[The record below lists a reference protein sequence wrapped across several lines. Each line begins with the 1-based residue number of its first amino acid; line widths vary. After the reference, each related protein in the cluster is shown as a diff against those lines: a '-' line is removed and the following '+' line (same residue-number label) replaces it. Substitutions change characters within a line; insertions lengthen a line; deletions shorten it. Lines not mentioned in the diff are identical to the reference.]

1 MGTTVR
7 SVQIEPHTLQIT
19 ERPHRN
25 VIQAIEPEAERLLL
39 ASGGKVLRDQEGY
52 LYEEYLDY
60 PWPTLVIYWPI
71 QTRLVYLA
79 TQGQEENYVIFMAAL
94 LPWQQAEL
102 HLTYDYR
109 PWHPWFGPFE
119 EFFTL
124 RAARVRIFAEEAN
137 AGEAAHGL
145 HPLSSTSRF

>member
-1 MGTTVR
+1 MGRTVR
-7 SVQIEPHTLQIT
+7 SVQIEPHTLQVA

-39 ASGGKVLRDQEGY
+39 ESGGKVLRDQEGY
-52 LYEEYLDY
+52 LYEEYLDS

-71 QTRLVYLA
+71 QTRSVYLVA
-79 TQGQEENYVIFMAAL
+79 RGQEDNSYVIFVTAL
-94 LPWQQAEL
+94 LPERRAEL

-109 PWHPWFGPFE
+109 PWDPVFGPLE

-124 RAARVRIFAEEAN
+124 RVAGVQIFAEEAVIFRT
-137 AGEAAHGL
+137 E
-145 HPLSSTSRF
+145 

>member
-1 MGTTVR
+1 MGRTVR
-7 SVQIEPHTLQIT
+7 SVQIEPHMLQVT

-39 ASGGKVLRDQEGY
+39 QGGGKVLRDQEGY

-60 PWPTLVIYWPI
+60 PWPTLVIYWPT
-71 QTRLVYLA
+71 QTRLVYLGA
-79 TQGQEENYVIFMAAL
+79 QGQEDSYMIFMAAL
-94 LPWQQAEL
+94 LPGQRAEL

-109 PWHPWFGPFE
+109 PWDPWFGPFE

-124 RAARVRIFAEEAN
+124 RTAQVRIFAEEAN
-137 AGEAAHGL
+137 AGEAAL
-145 HPLSSTSRF
+145 ALRPLSSTSRV

>member
-1 MGTTVR
+1 MGRIDR
-7 SVQIEPHTLQIT
+7 SVRLEPHTLQVV
-19 ERPHRN
+19 EWPQRN

-39 ASGGKVLRDQEGY
+39 QGGGKVLRDQEGY

-71 QTRLVYLA
+71 QTRLTYLS
-79 TQGQEENYVIFMAAL
+79 TRGQEEDSYMIFVAAL
-94 LPWQQAEL
+94 LPGLRVEL

-109 PWHPWFGPFE
+109 PWDPLFGPFE

-124 RAARVRIFAEEAN
+124 RVAQVRIFTEEAN
-137 AGEAAHGL
+137 G
-145 HPLSSTSRF
+145 R

>member
-1 MGTTVR
+1 MGRTVR
-7 SVQIEPHTLQIT
+7 SVQVELHTLQVA
-19 ERPHRN
+19 ERLHRN

-39 ASGGKVLRDQEGY
+39 QGGGKVLRDQEGY

-60 PWPTLVIYWPI
+60 PWPNLVIYWPV

-79 TQGQEENYVIFMAAL
+79 ARGQEDSSYVIFVAAL
-94 LPWQQAEL
+94 LPGKLRVEL

-109 PWHPWFGPFE
+109 PWYPLFGPFE

-124 RAARVRIFAEEAN
+124 RVAQMRIFAEEAN
-137 AGEAAHGL
+137 D
-145 HPLSSTSRF
+145 R

>member
-1 MGTTVR
+1 MGRIDR
-7 SVQIEPHTLQIT
+7 SIQLEPHALQVV
-19 ERPHRN
+19 EWPRRN

-39 ASGGKVLRDQEGY
+39 QGGGKVLRDQEGY

-79 TQGQEENYVIFMAAL
+79 TRGQEEDSYVIFMAAL
-94 LPWQQAEL
+94 LPRPRSEL

-109 PWHPWFGPFE
+109 PWDSLFGPFE

-124 RAARVRIFAEEAN
+124 RVAQVRIFAEEAN
-137 AGEAAHGL
+137 D
-145 HPLSSTSRF
+145 R

>member
-1 MGTTVR
+1 MGRTVR
-7 SVQIEPHTLQIT
+7 SVQLEPHTLRVA
-19 ERPHRN
+19 ERPYRN

-39 ASGGKVLRDQEGY
+39 QVGGKVLRDQEGY

-79 TQGQEENYVIFMAAL
+79 ARGQEDGYYVIFTAAL
-94 LPWQQAEL
+94 LPGLRVEL

-109 PWHPWFGPFE
+109 LWDPLFGPFE

-124 RAARVRIFAEEAN
+124 RVAQVRIFAEEAN
-137 AGEAAHGL
+137 D
-145 HPLSSTSRF
+145 R